1 MSGLKVLRG
10 AAFLTALSLCAPAG
24 ADTFAL
30 DYENLALAEDDTTFD
45 VDCGG
50 PLEEEAADCAERAA
64 ALHAELVDLLSG
76 LSGESDARTVALFE
90 SVATMNDPQLQAM
103 ALRYFAAQQQA
114 PVSLWDQARQFFF
127 GPDALVGQPSAEL
140 LASSAEEIEQQLSEA
155 YLEGRP
161 LPKHGGELPEGVGFE
176 DSWALGYAQDAR
188 LDDVPSF
195 LEAELF
201 SEATRLLM
209 LDRFIVDAF
218 DPDAAPE
225 GLPVTA
231 FVTGADVSE
240 VEAHFTSV
248 FGAEPYPPF
257 AELEARQDELSAE
270 FNELAMNFSDPAAA
284 MRFQELTEELQKNQS
299 ALLVAGLI
307 GLDSDEYADHVFWV
321 TLSSDQFATGPM
333 PRAVTL
339 GTDARLD
346 GHVIRYVNGAASDD
360 VTSPNGPGSGGSNG
374 VGAGPGDP
382 EPGDGE
388 GGAGGDERAAT
399 KGDSGCGCRTSS
411 QGSLAPSLTAL
422 ALLALTWKR
431 RSRRCASS

>member
-1 MSGLKVLRG
+1 MSGRKLVQA
-10 AAFLTALSLCAPAG
+10 AAFLAALSLCAPAG
-24 ADTFAL
+24 ADTFGI
-30 DYENLALAEDDTTFD
+30 DRENQALAEDDTTFD

-50 PLEEEAADCAERAA
+50 PVEDEAADCAERAA

-103 ALRYFAAQQQA
+103 ALRYFAAQPEA
-114 PVSLWDQARQFFF
+114 PVSLWDQAREFFF
-127 GPDALVGQPSAEL
+127 GPDAVVGHPSAEL

-161 LPKHGGELPEGVGFE
+161 LPNHGGELPEGAGFE
-176 DSWALGYAQDAR
+176 DSWALGHTQDAR

-195 LEAELF
+195 IEAELF
-201 SEATRLLM
+201 PEATRLLM

-218 DPDAAPE
+218 DPDADPE
-225 GLPVTA
+225 GIPVTA
-231 FVTGADVSE
+231 FVTDADVSE

-248 FGAEPYPPF
+248 FGGEPYPPL

-270 FNELAMNFSDPAAA
+270 LNDLAMNFSDPAAA
-284 MRFQELTEELQKNQS
+284 TRFQELSEELQENQV
-299 ALLVAGLI
+299 ALLVAGQL
-307 GLDSDEYADHVFWV
+307 GLDSDEYADHVFWA
-321 TLSSDQFATGPM
+321 TLSSDQFAMGPM

-339 GTDARLD
+339 GTDTRLE

-360 VTSPNGPGSGGSNG
+360 VGSPSGSGGANG
-374 VGAGPGDP
+374 EGAGSGDP
-382 EPGDGE
+382 EPGDG
-388 GGAGGDERAAT
+388 AGGDNERAAT
-399 KGDSGCGCRTSS
+399 KGDSGCGCRMSS

-422 ALLALTWKR
+422 ALLALIWQR
-431 RSRRCASS
+431 RSRRRAQ

>member
-1 MSGLKVLRG
+1 MSGRKILQG
-10 AAFLTALSLCAPAG
+10 AAFLAALSLCAPAG
-24 ADTFAL
+24 ADTFAI
-30 DYENLALAEDDTTFD
+30 DRGNQALAEDDTTFD

-50 PLEEEAADCAERAA
+50 PVEDEAADCAERAA

-114 PVSLWDQARQFFF
+114 PVSLWDQAHQFFF
-127 GPDALVGQPSAEL
+127 GPDAVVGHPSAEL
-140 LASSAEEIEQQLSEA
+140 LASSAEEIEQQRSEA

-161 LPKHGGELPEGVGFE
+161 LPNHGGELPKGAGFE

-195 LEAELF
+195 IEAELF
-201 SEATRLLM
+201 PEATRLLM

-218 DPDAAPE
+218 DPDADPA
-225 GLPVTA
+225 GIAVTA
-231 FVTGADVSE
+231 FVTDADVSE

-248 FGAEPYPPF
+248 FGAEPYPPV
-257 AELEARQDELSAE
+257 AKLEARQDELSAE
-270 FNELAMNFSDPAAA
+270 FNELAMSFSDPKAV
-284 MRFQELTEELQKNQS
+284 MRFQALTEELQKNQA
-299 ALLVAGLI
+299 ALLVAGQI

-321 TLSSDQFATGPM
+321 TLSSDQFSTGPM

-339 GTDARLD
+339 GTDTRLE

-360 VTSPNGPGSGGSNG
+360 VNSPNGPGSGGSNG
-374 VGAGPGDP
+374 EGD
-382 EPGDGE
+382 
-388 GGAGGDERAAT
+388 GAGGDNERAVK
-399 KGDSGCGCRTSS
+399 KGDSGCGCRTSP

-431 RSRRCASS
+431 RSRRRASS